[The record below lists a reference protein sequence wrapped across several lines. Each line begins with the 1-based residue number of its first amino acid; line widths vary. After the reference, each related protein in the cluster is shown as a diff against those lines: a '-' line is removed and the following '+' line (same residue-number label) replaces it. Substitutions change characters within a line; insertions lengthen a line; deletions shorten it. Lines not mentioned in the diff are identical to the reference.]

1 MAKVKVTTLIEEI
14 TASFLDENGLE
25 LYNVEFLKEGR
36 DWFLRVYIDKKEG
49 QEEEYVSTDDCEKVS
64 RFLSEKLDE
73 LDPIDCEYCLE
84 VCSPGIERELSRPEH
99 FAAYIGADLKLADDG
114 TTSWPNH
121 ILDSLENVNI
131 RFDPSGKW
139 WTKTVEFYHVLRRT
153 LGDDVMI
160 AAPTLSAGLDG
171 LVGLYNAQ
179 DLIITMID
187 EPELVKEALA
197 QINTAFTEII
207 KEVRRVFEFD
217 KYGSI
222 NRHGMYVNGSIGVP
236 QCDFSCMISSEMFR
250 EFALDSIA
258 HEMSEL
264 DYAEYH
270 LDGPGAIHHLEDLC
284 TLEKLHTVQWVAGAG
299 NAQKQDWTWLYQK
312 IVSLG
317 KAVLTGGNTSSVLA
331 LQNVLHTKSAYH
343 KVSCQ
348 TRDEAERFMEELEK
362 IEKN

>member
-1 MAKVKVTTLIEEI
+1 MVSAEKQRMWKNYWEKTNEQPLISITIPKAGVEEKQPPRY
-14 TASFLDENGLE
+14 LE
-25 LYNVEFLKEGR
+25 AFHGGDTYQQAADKIAVWYDTHEFLYGSIPYYALS
-36 DWFLRVYIDKKEG
+36 FG
-49 QEEEYVSTDDCEKVS
+49 SDD
-64 RFLSEKLDE
+64 
-73 LDPIDCEYCLE
+73 
-84 VCSPGIERELSRPEH
+84 

-121 ILDSLENVNI
+121 ILDSLENVHI
-131 RFDPSGKW
+131 KFDPNGKW

-197 QINTAFTEII
+197 QINTAFTEIM